1 MNRQPHLSS
10 LRTFARP
17 ALLATALAAT
27 LVGCANLPGRDA
39 TTTVQERAQ
48 ARWNAL
54 VAGQIDKAYTY
65 TAPSFRAIT
74 PYDIYRGSFGAG
86 ASWQAADVID
96 VRCETERC
104 EVAVRLRIQI
114 PAGHLGPITTDAKEV
129 WIQENGQWWLY
140 QKT

>member
-1 MNRQPHLSS
+1 MNRQPHPSF
-10 LRTFARP
+10 LRTLAKP
-17 ALLATALAAT
+17 ALLTAALAAT
-27 LVGCANLPGRDA
+27 LAGCANLPGRDA

-65 TAPSFRAIT
+65 MTPSFRALT
-74 PYDIYRGSFGAG
+74 PYDSYRNSFGAA
-86 ASWQAADVID
+86 ASWKAADVID

-104 EVAVRLRIQI
+104 EVSVRLRIQI
-114 PAGHLGPITTDAKEV
+114 PVSSIGPITTDTKEV